1 MKKDRIRKNTFFV
14 KKKKKKKERKIT
26 FSKESKYLHSISE
39 KKNKTDGEKKNKHIT
54 FSLDSDWSQ
63 KKSPKQLSLLP
74 DKIVDS
80 KRYLERNGRTMT
92 PINLWIHL
100 SMIGQTAR
108 FSSAA
113 MEFTL
118 FRTERQQEPY
128 FPWMAARYL
137 ASNSIPNSSPF
148 IILRILRER
157 VTRSFRFLACWKKK
171 ERERK
176 KKGNRLPFAGT
187 HRIAHG
193 ENRVSRKDARWSH
206 IRRCAVFYR
215 SECRF
220 ANVTVQ
226 TRTTTFCSFI
236 VLSRGERGKKRKKKE
251 AKEKSWIKFSK
262 ARVSIHR
269 TLIYATL
276 VHAYWACSNDSVAV
290 VTWLITFTV
299 KFCDKMLR

>member
-1 MKKDRIRKNTFFV
+1 M
-14 KKKKKKKERKIT
+14 
-26 FSKESKYLHSISE
+26 HSIAE
-39 KKNKTDGEKKNKHIT
+39 KKTDGEKKNKHIT

-171 ERERK
+171 EREKEKKRK
-176 KKGNRLPFAGT
+176 SITIRWNSSNCPRRESSFAQRCAMKPYSPLRGVLPLWMPIRERDRANADNNVLLV
-187 HRIAHG
+187 HRIISG
-193 ENRVSRKDARWSH
+193 R
-206 IRRCAVFYR
+206 
-215 SECRF
+215 
-220 ANVTVQ
+220 
-226 TRTTTFCSFI
+226 
-236 VLSRGERGKKRKKKE
+236 ERGKKEKKKRRKK
-251 AKEKSWIKFSK
+251 
-262 ARVSIHR
+262 RVG
-269 TLIYATL
+269 
-276 VHAYWACSNDSVAV
+276 
-290 VTWLITFTV
+290 
-299 KFCDKMLR
+299 

>member
-1 MKKDRIRKNTFFV
+1 
-14 KKKKKKKERKIT
+14 
-26 FSKESKYLHSISE
+26 
-39 KKNKTDGEKKNKHIT
+39 
-54 FSLDSDWSQ
+54 
-63 KKSPKQLSLLP
+63 
-74 DKIVDS
+74 
-80 KRYLERNGRTMT
+80 MT

-226 TRTTTFCSFI
+226 MRTTTFCSFI
-236 VLSRGERGKKRKKKE
+236 VLSRGERGEKKKKKRGERKE
-251 AKEKSWIKFSK
+251 LDKIFESESFDSPDADLRDTGSRLLSLFQRLRGCGYVINN
-262 ARVSIHR
+262 VHR
-269 TLIYATL
+269 EI
-276 VHAYWACSNDSVAV
+276 
-290 VTWLITFTV
+290 
-299 KFCDKMLR
+299 LR

>member
-1 MKKDRIRKNTFFV
+1 
-14 KKKKKKKERKIT
+14 
-26 FSKESKYLHSISE
+26 
-39 KKNKTDGEKKNKHIT
+39 
-54 FSLDSDWSQ
+54 
-63 KKSPKQLSLLP
+63 
-74 DKIVDS
+74 
-80 KRYLERNGRTMT
+80 MT

-171 ERERK
+171 EREKEKKRK
-176 KKGNRLPFAGT
+176 SITIRWNSSNCPRRESSFAQRCAMKPYSPLRGVLPLWMPIRERDRANADNNVLLV
-187 HRIAHG
+187 HRIISG
-193 ENRVSRKDARWSH
+193 R
-206 IRRCAVFYR
+206 
-215 SECRF
+215 
-220 ANVTVQ
+220 
-226 TRTTTFCSFI
+226 
-236 VLSRGERGKKRKKKE
+236 ERGKKEKKKE